1 VEIQEHRHR
10 HRRKTEENR
19 AIPGTRAR
27 VEMKILSDLQQIQHR
42 ILENLQGTVEVQ
54 VDLVLAGKELQEG
67 IQEATLEEEEE
78 EMTVPAATSQIQM
91 QGDLVDARHNLD
103 KWW

>member
-1 VEIQEHRHR
+1 
-10 HRRKTEENR
+10 
-19 AIPGTRAR
+19 
-27 VEMKILSDLQQIQHR
+27 MKILSDLQQIQCR
-42 ILENLQGTVEVQ
+42 ILENLQGVAEAQ
-54 VDLVLAGKELQEG
+54 LDLALAGKELQEG

-103 KWW
+103 MWW